1 MGYYSEK
8 LAGKRLRECYD
19 IAPARVKQYLDAEIQ
34 YVLSR
39 TDPEDSVLELGCG
52 YGRVACE
59 IAGAAKRVVGI
70 DTAAESLELARSRVK
85 SGMSCEFLEMD
96 AAALGFDD
104 NGFDLVVCIQNGIC
118 AFGADPSILVK
129 EAIRVARPGGCVL
142 FSSYSSNFWAHRLEW
157 FELQSKHGLLG
168 EIDYNTTGDGVIV
181 CKDGFRAGAMGE
193 VEFRD
198 LCKGIEL
205 EPAIYEVDE
214 SSLFCELVKPD
225 ARTSQKARAEK

>member
-39 TDPEDSVLELGCG
+39 TKPEDSVLELGCG
-52 YGRVACE
+52 YGRVIWE
-59 IAGAAKRVVGI
+59 IAGEAK
-70 DTAAESLELARSRVK
+70 
-85 SGMSCEFLEMD
+85 
-96 AAALGFDD
+96 
-104 NGFDLVVCIQNGIC
+104 
-118 AFGADPSILVK
+118 
-129 EAIRVARPGGCVL
+129 RVARPGGNIL

-168 EIDYNTTGDGVIV
+168 EIDYDTTGDGVIV

-193 VEFRD
+193 AEFRE
-198 LCKGIEL
+198 LCKRIEL
-205 EPAIYEVDE
+205 EPNIYEVDE
-214 SSLFCELVKPD
+214 SSIFYELVKPD
-225 ARTSQKARAEK
+225 LPVCR

>member
-39 TDPEDSVLELGCG
+39 TKPEDSVLELGCG
-52 YGRVACE
+52 YGRVTIE
-59 IAGAAKRVVGI
+59 IAGVAKRVVGI
-70 DTAAESLELARSRVK
+70 DTSTESLELARSRVK
-85 SGMSCEFLEMD
+85 SGISCEFLEMD
-96 AAALGFDD
+96 ATTLLFDD

-118 AFGADPSILVK
+118 AFGADPFILVK
-129 EAIRVARPGGCVL
+129 EAIRVARPGGNIL

-157 FELQSKHGLLG
+157 FELQSNHGLLG
-168 EIDYNTTGDGVIV
+168 KIDYDTTGDGVIV

-193 VEFRD
+193 AEFRE
-198 LCKGIEL
+198 LCKRIES
-205 EPAIYEVDE
+205 EPNIYEVDG

-225 ARTSQKARAEK
+225 PPVCR